1 MKNIMI
7 NQILI
12 IPLTINEPMMYI
24 FYLMFLKLN
33 KYKSYS
39 DLFFI
44 AKDYYAISFVVIL
57 LGSILLM
64 LPVSTKDKGK
74 AYELSEKKM
83 KHKFILIMS
92 SSFLRLWAFYIF
104 SFYISIPFPLG

>member
-1 MKNIMI
+1 MLMKNIMI

-39 DLFFI
+39 DLFVI

-57 LGSILLM
+57 LGSI
-64 LPVSTKDKGK
+64 
-74 AYELSEKKM
+74 
-83 KHKFILIMS
+83 ILNEILV
-92 SSFLRLWAFYIF
+92 LRVLV
-104 SFYISIPFPLG
+104 

>member
-1 MKNIMI
+1 MI
-7 NQILI
+7 NQISI

-57 LGSILLM
+57 LGSIILNEILV
-64 LPVSTKDKGK
+64 LPCFGLDKHTEEKILEEKMTKDINNVDNTK
-74 AYELSEKKM
+74 LND
-83 KHKFILIMS
+83 
-92 SSFLRLWAFYIF
+92 F
-104 SFYISIPFPLG
+104 SNDNAQL

>member
-1 MKNIMI
+1 MLMKNIMI
-7 NQILI
+7 NQISI

-57 LGSILLM
+57 LGSIILNEILV
-64 LPVSTKDKGK
+64 LRVLVYINT
-74 AYELSEKKM
+74 LKK
-83 KHKFILIMS
+83 KYLKK
-92 SSFLRLWAFYIF
+92 R
-104 SFYISIPFPLG
+104 